1 MGRCGMIE
9 YLGRIHSVLESELL
23 YHRFRYR
30 RIDNSSVRENSLVH
44 CCFLTLLVNEIEVGY
59 GCY

>member
-44 CCFLTLLVNEIEVGY
+44 CCFLKLRIITRQ
-59 GCY
+59 